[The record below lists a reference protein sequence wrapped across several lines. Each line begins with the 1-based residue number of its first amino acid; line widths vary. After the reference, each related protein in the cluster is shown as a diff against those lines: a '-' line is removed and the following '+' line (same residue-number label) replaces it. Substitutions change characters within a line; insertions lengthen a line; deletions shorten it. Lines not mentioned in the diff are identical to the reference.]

1 MSQTVPLPLNAP
13 RTIARAAAIRERIP
27 WYIWCYVAAVSSAAI
42 GGPWDISW
50 HMSIGRDTFWSPPH
64 LFIYLCGVL
73 GGFASGYLV
82 LASTFSSKA
91 PLAGATVRMW
101 GFRGPLGAFLATWG
115 AVAMLTSA
123 PYDDWWHN
131 AYGLDTKIL
140 SPPHVVLL
148 FGLLGIRFGALLLV
162 LGEMNRASG
171 ALKKKLTF
179 IFLLIGA
186 LVLGLSVGT
195 FQEMLFRNF
204 MHSARFYLIL
214 AITAPVVMIAIR
226 DASGRRWGATIS
238 SGIMF
243 SYVVAM
249 LWILPLFPAEPKLGP
264 VYHEITHFIPLP
276 FPILLVAPA
285 FALDL
290 LRSRWRPRGDWRFS
304 LAAGPLFV
312 AVLLAVQWPFADFL
326 MSPASRNW
334 VFGTHYFP
342 YFLPPASDLALNIF
356 TQVETTQL
364 QFLLRLGLALA
375 LSVLSVRAGIGWG
388 RWMQRLRR

>member
-1 MSQTVPLPLNAP
+1 MNQTVPLPLDMP
-13 RTIARAAAIRERIP
+13 RGIAQEALVSQRIP

-64 LFIYLCGVL
+64 IFIYLCGVL
-73 GGFASGYLV
+73 GGLGSAYLI
-82 LASTFSSKA
+82 LANTFSTNA

-101 GFRGPLGAFLATWG
+101 GFRGPLGAFLAAWG

-162 LGEMNRASG
+162 LGEMNRATG
-171 ALKKKLTF
+171 ALRKKLTI

-214 AITAPVVMIAIR
+214 AVTAPIVLIAIR
-226 DASGRRWGATIS
+226 DASGHRWGATIC
-238 SGIMF
+238 SGTMF
-243 SYVVAM
+243 GYVVAM
-249 LWILPLFPAEPKLGP
+249 LWILPLFKAEPKLGP
-264 VYHEITHFIPLP
+264 VYQEVTHFIPLP
-276 FPILLVAPA
+276 FPVLLVAPA
-285 FALDL
+285 IALDL
-290 LRSRWRPRGDWRFS
+290 LRNWWRKGDWRFS

-312 AVLLAVQWPFADFL
+312 AVLLAAQWPFADFL
-326 MSPASRNW
+326 MSPPSQNW

-342 YFLPPASDLALNIF
+342 YFVPPASDLARNVF
-356 TQVETTQL
+356 TEVETSRG
-364 QFLLRLGLALA
+364 QFFLYLALAFA
-375 LSVLSVRAGIGWG
+375 LSVLSVRGGIGWG
-388 RWMQRLRR
+388 RWMRRLRR